1 MLPIGDS
8 RQAEERNKNVCS
20 TIGWIY
26 TQKLLAKIVLWA
38 VFEFENDLL
47 HNIISDLFTFF
58 TSLLIDKLDHLDSI
72 WN

>member
-1 MLPIGDS
+1 M
-8 RQAEERNKNVCS
+8 
-20 TIGWIY
+20 
-26 TQKLLAKIVLWA
+26 TQGKLKREIKMYAVQLDGFTHRSYLAKIVLWA